1 MRIEAKLHRDIDFGW
16 GIFDRISRGG
26 SFLLEQEV
34 VWHDQWAITTLAFH
48 CTNRRLLLITS
59 RVDSVTKASDFR
71 RMPDDLTLQQGL
83 ELLLAQDPMRA
94 AVPRSGT
101 TP

>member
-1 MRIEAKLHRDIDFGW
+1 MRPSPSSCNPYNLLPSKESLHY
-16 GIFDRISRGG
+16 
-26 SFLLEQEV
+26 
-34 VWHDQWAITTLAFH
+34 
-48 CTNRRLLLITS
+48 TNRRLLLITS

>member
-1 MRIEAKLHRDIDFGW
+1 LHY
-16 GIFDRISRGG
+16 
-26 SFLLEQEV
+26 
-34 VWHDQWAITTLAFH
+34 
-48 CTNRRLLLITS
+48 TNRRLLLITS